1 MKKSIKL
8 MVICFMILG
17 ISACKK
23 TGKEA
28 VEKRIEEEKTLLTN
42 NISEILDGLDYKDRY
57 LISIFYQQSQ
67 EHSKRVISEEVIT
80 KRVFGN
86 NNY

>member
-23 TGKEA
+23 T
-28 VEKRIEEEKTLLTN
+28 EKASLEK
-42 NISEILDGLDYKDRY
+42 K
-57 LISIFYQQSQ
+57 
-67 EHSKRVISEEVIT
+67 V
-80 KRVFGN
+80 
-86 NNY
+86 